1 MIGNMELLCVTKLDT
16 AEGNEYRAHLLCSS
30 REDALAVAGKIES
43 RESISGIAF
52 VRVSFLPTVREK
64 QGDYVFTTDAFIDVM
79 DNEGLDYMDAMTNIA
94 WEVNCQI
101 R

>member
-1 MIGNMELLCVTKLDT
+1 MLCVTKLDT
-16 AEGNEYRAHLLCSS
+16 AEGNEYRAHLFCSS
-30 REDALAVAGKIES
+30 REDALAVASKIES
-43 RESISGIAF
+43 RESISGIEF
-52 VRVSFLPTVREK
+52 VRVALLPTVRIK
-64 QGDYVFTTDAFIDVM
+64 QGDYVFTTDAFIDVR

>member
-16 AEGNEYRAHLLCSS
+16 AEGNEYRAHLLCGS

-43 RESISGIAF
+43 RGSISGIEF
-52 VRVSFLPTVREK
+52 VRVSLLPTVREK
-64 QGDYVFTTDAFIDVM
+64 QGDYVFTTDAFIDVR
-79 DNEGLDYMDAMTNIA
+79 DNEGLDYMDAMMNIA

>member
-16 AEGNEYRAHLLCSS
+16 AEGNEYRAQFLCSR
-30 REDALAVAGKIES
+30 REDAIAVAGKIES
-43 RESISGIAF
+43 RESISGIEF
-52 VRVSFLPTVREK
+52 VRVSLQPTVRTK
-64 QGDYVFTTDAFIDVM
+64 QGDYVFTTDAFIDVR

>member
-1 MIGNMELLCVTKLDT
+1 MELLCVTKLDT
-16 AEGNEYRAHLLCSS
+16 AEGNEYRAHLLCGN

-43 RESISGIAF
+43 RGSISGIEF
-52 VRVSFLPTVREK
+52 VRVSVLPTVRIK
-64 QGDYVFTTDAFIDVM
+64 QGDYVFTTDAFIDVR